1 MPYAIG
7 GSGSSYITGFIDRN
21 WRAGMSMDEGR
32 QFCLRA
38 VAHAFNRDG
47 SSGGCVRIVTI
58 SKDGY
63 REEFVPHTQTPLGYG
78 ELPQARDAAVTAA
91 AAS

>member
-1 MPYAIG
+1 
-7 GSGSSYITGFIDRN
+7 
-21 WRAGMSMDEGR
+21 MSEDEGR

-63 REEFVPHTQTPLGYG
+63 REDFVPHTQTPQGYG
-78 ELPQARDAAVTAA
+78 ELPHKGEVAATAA